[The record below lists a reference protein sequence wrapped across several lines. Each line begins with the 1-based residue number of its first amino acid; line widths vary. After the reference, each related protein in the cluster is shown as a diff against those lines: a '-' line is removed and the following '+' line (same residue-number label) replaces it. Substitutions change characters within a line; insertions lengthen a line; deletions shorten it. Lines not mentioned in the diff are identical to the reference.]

1 MPFIVATY
9 VYASIQGQ
17 RTHSARTNVW
27 KEGTIVTY
35 KTRTERQF
43 LSSRGELL
51 YAIFVGLWKVLQKKD
66 SAGAFCAPT
75 LVYNLLT
82 TKNTAIDWWTAH
94 PQCPSATLVSD
105 PSRLILT
112 TLFVNILSHAE
123 HFITN
128 IQFGILRIQWF
139 MGRWAGAIYS
149 LYDGLYLGQYVFRII

>member
-1 MPFIVATY
+1 MWLSLGYQYWLWIY
-9 VYASIQGQ
+9 LIK
-17 RTHSARTNVW
+17 NVW

-82 TKNTAIDWWTAH
+82 TKNTAIDCWTAH
-94 PQCPSATLVSD
+94 PLCPSATLVSD

-128 IQFGILRIQWF
+128 IQFRILRIQWF
-139 MGRWAGAIYS
+139 MGRWAGAVYS
-149 LYDGLYLGQYVFRII
+149 YMMVGTWVSMSSELFKYL